1 MSMLA
6 DVCRHRGRQRKG
18 RNAERTD
25 ILQDLLLGHGV
36 KNHMTVI

>member
-25 ILQDLLLGHGV
+25 TLQVCCLGMG
-36 KNHMTVI
+36 